1 MNPSS
6 TIWKCIIIFAFFPIK
21 WCPLLL
27 AGCQRFNSF
36 GSLTVEPPPPFPLGS
51 NLTVYCHIKKCQ
63 WRFRI
68 SLEVNGNIVDPW
80 KRVNCTTMIFKL
92 SNLLMPQTTVLCKV
106 ESDGLSRI
114 VNGLNL
120 NVPPNK
126 PENIICETAKNSDL
140 INCSWDRR
148 QETHLRAIYN
158 VSLNRENGT
167 RVHLGR
173 IQDAE
178 EISIPRAMLS
188 EHTKYQLII
197 TAYNNFGASQSDP
210 FTFCVQDI
218 VIPETPQIIQIWFGY
233 NSIAAMLQWKTEFSQ
248 HLKSYIRLRKDNGSW
263 EMREGT
269 ELSQSLI
276 QVDDL
281 EPLTEYEF
289 QIRTCNST
297 SGVTRSCTTRSTSG
311 RSSLC
316 SEWSPSVRSKSPGRG
331 PLQQLHVWRILG
343 NRTRNAQMV
352 TVLWKP
358 PPSEIYSG
366 DVQQYKIFLGNDQ
379 KHEVLC
385 PAALS
390 QCSAQ
395 VPLEVQALSVS
406 VVTLYGTSPPADVP
420 LRHSGV
426 FGPSLRELVPAA
438 NGSAVLISWSWS
450 RTKHW
455 STSGGELL
463 HYVIEWTS
471 VPAAGLQWQKL
482 DKDQNYTFV
491 IGLTA
496 GVRYN
501 ISLYGVT
508 TRGVSAPSSG
518 LVYSKEQKPVSGPNI
533 SVLVH
538 EARRILIQ
546 WDELAIDQQRGF
558 ITNYTIYLQ
567 TLDSSNTE
575 LNVMVSALGPR
586 QIWLDCPEGALA
598 LQLTAS
604 TSAGEGP
611 RGSLITSQPLA
622 PAVGLVIVI
631 VFIITLFIAIIANL
645 MCWRCVRKRI
655 KQRCVSWGPSWLF
668 ENLPKPG
675 HSNAIRLLEGGS
687 EPSFS
692 STQSDPPLSPI
703 SVISQEDMDNV
714 YPIIHIKVSE
724 VGSATQQPT
733 VKTPLLETDPGT
745 MLGDSQLE
753 HINYKP
759 QTATSAPQE
768 EEVKEAE
775 EDQTDAPACGEED
788 KCFSVFRGLFGG
800 LLSSV
805 EVDFSDSPLGPTLGS
820 VNCLLWPKTP
830 ETASILDKGFLLGR
844 KETESNMEVVSPSV
858 DVQQAEI
865 MTPDHVDT
873 CLSQYTAETTLTGG
887 YFPQESAVSINAT
900 CDTEAAGT
908 GQSALLS

>member
-1 MNPSS
+1 
-6 TIWKCIIIFAFFPIK
+6 
-21 WCPLLL
+21 
-27 AGCQRFNSF
+27 
-36 GSLTVEPPPPFPLGS
+36 
-51 NLTVYCHIKKCQ
+51 
-63 WRFRI
+63 
-68 SLEVNGNIVDPW
+68 
-80 KRVNCTTMIFKL
+80 
-92 SNLLMPQTTVLCKV
+92 
-106 ESDGLSRI
+106 
-114 VNGLNL
+114 
-120 NVPPNK
+120 
-126 PENIICETAKNSDL
+126 
-140 INCSWDRR
+140 
-148 QETHLRAIYN
+148 
-158 VSLNRENGT
+158 
-167 RVHLGR
+167 
-173 IQDAE
+173 
-178 EISIPRAMLS
+178 
-188 EHTKYQLII
+188 
-197 TAYNNFGASQSDP
+197 
-210 FTFCVQDI
+210 
-218 VIPETPQIIQIWFGY
+218 
-233 NSIAAMLQWKTEFSQ
+233 MLQWKTESSQ
-248 HLKSYIRLRKDNGSW
+248 HLKSYVRLRKDNDPW

-269 ELSQSLI
+269 ELNQSLI

-297 SGVTRSCTTRSTSG
+297 SGLTHTCTTRSTAG
-311 RSSLC
+311 RSLLC
-316 SEWSPSVRSKSPGRG
+316 SKWSPSVKRKSPGRG
-331 PLQQLHVWRILG
+331 PFQQLHVWRILG

-358 PPSEIYSG
+358 PPSEDYSG
-366 DVQQYKIFLGNDQ
+366 EVQQYKIFLGNDQ
-379 KHEVLC
+379 KQEVLC
-385 PAALS
+385 PATLS

-438 NGSAVLISWSWS
+438 NGSTVISWSWS

-482 DKDQNYTFV
+482 DKNQNYTF
-491 IGLTA
+491 IKGLTA
-496 GVRYN
+496 GVRYS

-558 ITNYTIYLQ
+558 IKNYTIYLQ

-575 LNVMVSALGPR
+575 LNVIVSAPGPR

-611 RGSLITSQPLA
+611 RGSLITSQPAA

-631 VFIITLFIAIIANL
+631 VFIITFVIAIIANL
-645 MCWRCVRKRI
+645 MCWNCVRKRI
-655 KQRCVSWGPSWLF
+655 KQRCISLGPSCLF

-675 HSNAIRLLEGGS
+675 HSNAIRLLEQGGS

-703 SVISQEDMDNV
+703 SVISQEDMDSV
-714 YPIIHIKVSE
+714 YPIIHVKVSQ
-724 VGSATQQPT
+724 VGSTTQQPT
-733 VKTPLLETDPGT
+733 VKTPLLETDPRT
-745 MLGDSQLE
+745 MLGDIQLE
-753 HINYKP
+753 HISYKP

-768 EEVKEAE
+768 EEEETE
-775 EDQTDAPACGEED
+775 EDQRDAPACGEED
-788 KCFSVFRGLFGG
+788 RCFSVFRGLFGG

-820 VNCLLWPKTP
+820 VNSLLWPKTP
-830 ETASILDKGFLLGR
+830 ETASVLDKGLLGR
-844 KETESNMEVVSPSV
+844 KETESNVEVNSPSV

-865 MTPDHVDT
+865 KTPDHVDT
-873 CLSQYTAETTLTGG
+873 CLSQYTVETGG
-887 YFPQESAVSINAT
+887 YFPQVSAVSISAT